1 MKIAWFVALLGLLCA
16 GLAACQGDL
25 PPQSLPKP
33 GVDPCTLPAS
43 AKYYFTVAN
52 EVDTRYFSSD
62 TIFAGGLMGT
72 VRLLAPPVYRSVVWQ
87 VGSDPRT
94 YTANPFKLNFPTA
107 VGTVRIRLVGT
118 RPVDACRPGDRGV
131 DTLTQLL
138 TVVPFNYRHPHAAVE
153 GRFAGATTAAPLDT
167 FTVRIFTRL
176 VPLTPSDTSNY
187 VLNVYNLN
195 KGCPGLDMNVIPGY
209 RALVFNQT
217 RGDAQC
223 HGVYG
228 AAAVDSTDRNI
239 LRIRYREQVT
249 PGQPAYVDREF
260 IGRRV
265 R

>member
-1 MKIAWFVALLGLLCA
+1 MKTAWFAVLLGLLCA
-16 GLAACQGDL
+16 GLPACQADL

-52 EVDTRYFSSD
+52 EVETRYFPSD
-62 TIFAGGLMGT
+62 TVFAGGLTGT
-72 VRLLAPPVYRSVVWQ
+72 VRLLAPAVYRTVVWQ
-87 VGSDPRT
+87 VGGDPRT
-94 YTANPFKLNFPTA
+94 FTTNPFKLNFPTA
-107 VGTVRIRLVGT
+107 VGTVLIRFVGT
-118 RPVDACRPGDRGV
+118 RPVNACRPGDRGV
-131 DTLTQLL
+131 DTLTQRL

-153 GRFAGATTAAPLDT
+153 GRFVGATTAAPLDT

-176 VPLTPSDTSNY
+176 IPLAPGDTSNY
-187 VLNVYNLN
+187 VLNLYNLN

-228 AAAVDSTDRNI
+228 VAALDSTDRNI
-239 LRIRYREQVT
+239 LRVRYGEQVT
-249 PGQPAYVDREF
+249 PGQPAYVNREF
-260 IGRRV
+260 VGHRV